1 MYKKP
6 TPAEMIA
13 EYMASQREKVEEN
26 KRKFIEIYKANITRK
41 GTDKLLE
48 WLQNEEASDFFTA
61 PASTRY
67 HGAYAGGLCE
77 HSMNVYECMKDYLSR
92 ERVRET
98 YGLTATDES
107 IALVALLHDLC
118 KVNLYKLY
126 MKNVKNDET
135 GEWETVPAYQIDEQ
149 MPFGHGEK
157 SVYIING
164 FTRLTRDE
172 AMAVR
177 WHMGF
182 SGEEAMS
189 MAGKTN
195 IGNALE
201 KYPLALA
208 VHIADMEATFM
219 VEGKKQ

>member
-6 TPAEMIA
+6 SPAEQIA
-13 EYMASQREKVEEN
+13 EYLASQRDKIEEN
-26 KRKFIEIYKANITRK
+26 KQRFIEVYKANITRK

-48 WLQNEEASDFFTA
+48 WLQGESSDFFTA

-77 HSMNVYECMKDYLSR
+77 HSVNVYECMKDYLSR
-92 ERVRET
+92 ERVKEQ
-98 YGLTATDES
+98 YGLNFTDES

-118 KVNLYKLY
+118 KINLYKLY

-135 GEWETVPAYQIDEQ
+135 GDWESVPAYQIDEQ

-182 SGEEAMS
+182 SGDEAMS

-208 VHIADMEATFM
+208 AHIADMEATFL
-219 VEGKKQ
+219 VEGKK